1 MLIQELTELE
11 PAQDTK
17 MYANL
22 ALCKELA
29 NQLAGILPNG
39 TFKVQNAGG
48 VKTIP
53 HVRAQKISLSELQ
66 SAMSSLGATA
76 SSPDAKQTVLS
87 GKFPVHSF
95 ELDNNIVSIVIGSVS
110 AGASNVGLNRKEL
123 APTGLGLDGGK
134 FTREEL
140 IINTKK
146 GLDAAIR
153 DQNLKQALIGLVDIA
168 AAGGNTPL
176 DPELAASIKP
186 LIGIISQDFGE
197 ILAPILIMDN
207 DDIAEF
213 PSGNAPIVDVKLK
226 NTNLSVKALTGSG
239 TSFKTVADL
248 MDQYESSINS
258 DKGLTKKYQIL
269 KQFHPSTGGSNVDKI
284 IRAVSMAKIP
294 EYTTICS
301 IIGVQKLSSYDEFAK
316 LILDFTKN
324 MKYGEFLETFYPA
337 MMAGNW
343 GKPVGLPAD
352 GPYYMG
358 QKKEAPKKEKAAGKN
373 SYMAKPGYGAANIL
387 TYVMGIGLLN
397 YIRRGKDSKQYSN
410 MMTDIVKQA
419 NASIGHITINPNGT
433 MTLKTTPFS
442 QLKFEFQ
449 YHAPSHIPGNNLPG
463 FMYVPD

>member
-76 SSPDAKQTVLS
+76 SSPDAKQSVLS

-95 ELDNNIVSIVIGSVS
+95 ELGNNIVSIVIGSVS

-324 MKYGEFLETFYPA
+324 MKYSEFLETFYPA

>member
-1 MLIQELTELE
+1 M
-11 PAQDTK
+11 
-17 MYANL
+17 
-22 ALCKELA
+22 CKELA

-324 MKYGEFLETFYPA
+324 MKYSEFLETFYPA

>member
-11 PAQDTK
+11 PAQETK

-22 ALCKELA
+22 AMCKELA

-324 MKYGEFLETFYPA
+324 MKYSEFLETFYPA

>member
-1 MLIQELTELE
+1 
-11 PAQDTK
+11 
-17 MYANL
+17 
-22 ALCKELA
+22 
-29 NQLAGILPNG
+29 
-39 TFKVQNAGG
+39 
-48 VKTIP
+48 
-53 HVRAQKISLSELQ
+53 
-66 SAMSSLGATA
+66 
-76 SSPDAKQTVLS
+76 
-87 GKFPVHSF
+87 
-95 ELDNNIVSIVIGSVS
+95 
-110 AGASNVGLNRKEL
+110 
-123 APTGLGLDGGK
+123 
-134 FTREEL
+134 
-140 IINTKK
+140 
-146 GLDAAIR
+146 LDAAIR
-153 DQNLKQALIGLVDIA
+153 DQNLKPALIGLVDIA
-168 AAGGNTPL
+168 AAGCNTPL

-324 MKYGEFLETFYPA
+324 MKYSEFLETFYPA

>member
-1 MLIQELTELE
+1 MLIQELTDPE
-11 PAQDTK
+11 PEQTTK
-17 MYANL
+17 IYASP

-29 NQLAGILPNG
+29 NQLEGILPSG

-48 VKTIP
+48 VKSIP
-53 HVRAQKISLSELQ
+53 HVRAQKISLNELQ
-66 SAMSSLGATA
+66 SAMKSLGATID
-76 SSPDAKQTVLS
+76 SPDSKQSVLS

-95 ELDNNIVSIVIGSVS
+95 KIGNNTFSVVIGSVS
-110 AGASNVGLNRKEL
+110 AGAGSVGLNRKEL

-146 GLDAAIR
+146 GLDVAIR

-168 AAGGNTPL
+168 ATGGNTPL
-176 DPELAASIKP
+176 DPQLAAPIKP

-213 PSGNAPIVDVKLK
+213 PAGNAPIVDVILK
-226 NTNLSVKALTGSG
+226 KSSLSIKALTGSG

-248 MDQYESSINS
+248 MNQYETGISK
-258 DKGLTKKYQIL
+258 DKVLMQKYKIL

-284 IRAVSMAKIP
+284 IRAAAMANIP
-294 EYTTICS
+294 EYTTICK
-301 IIGVQKLSSYDEFAK
+301 IIGVKKLSSYDELAK
-316 LILDFTKN
+316 KILTFTKN
-324 MKYGEFLETFYPA
+324 MQYGDFLKTFYPA
-337 MMAGNW
+337 MIAGEW

-358 QKKEAPKKEKAAGKN
+358 QKKDSPKKEKAAGKN
-373 SYMAKPGYGAANIL
+373 SYLAKPGYGAANIL

-397 YIRRGKDSKQYSN
+397 YIRRGKDAKIFSN
-410 MMTDIVKQA
+410 MMTDIVKQS
-419 NASIGHITINPNGT
+419 NASLGHITINPNGT
-433 MTLKTTPFS
+433 MSLKTTPFS